1 MNPPRGDRESDRP
14 DPTSAIGPIPQRE
27 PAVEVGAILDGTRAS
42 RIVHRLGSFAHR
54 FEFATGTIGFLFG
67 LAVMTWGS
75 LPWPGSGHSGDVFL
89 HAPEA
94 LVWMF
99 LIAAQ
104 FGFWFSALPFQW
116 HWRCAIRDEF
126 RIQPTNELRGK
137 HILAVLMFIVP
148 AAIMARSLPATQL
161 THHREKVLL
170 VNLVAVFAA
179 VVAVQGI
186 WYVRAALGDVGWG
199 WETRIDDTTRVK
211 EKVRD
216 YLSLRESLQ
225 RFIAFLGMMISLG
238 TLAKG
243 GLRHAFVATGGSP
256 SAFPPEYVLLHGAYF
271 TGLLALVYVP
281 TYTRL
286 AAAGGAILDSV
297 FAVTAPEVELR
308 KLSDWQSNRKS
319 LEELLQLR
327 SSALDNMRAS
337 VVILAPLGSAM
348 LSVVLGDKL
357 LLDTK

>member
-1 MNPPRGDRESDRP
+1 MNPSGGDRESDRS
-14 DPTSAIGPIPQRE
+14 DPTSAVDPIPQRG
-27 PAVEVGAILDGTRAS
+27 PTKEVGPNLGGTRAS
-42 RIVHRLGSFAHR
+42 RILKRVVAFAHR
-54 FEFATGTIGFLFG
+54 FEFATGTMGFLFG
-67 LAVMTWGS
+67 LAIMTWGS
-75 LPWPGSGHSGDVFL
+75 LPWPGSGHSSDAFL
-89 HAPEA
+89 RAPEA
-94 LVWMF
+94 LVWVF
-99 LIAAQ
+99 LIAAE
-104 FGFWFSALPFQW
+104 FAFWFSALPFQW

-126 RIQPTNELRGK
+126 RIQPTSELRGK

-148 AAIMARSLPATQL
+148 AAILALAQPPIQL

-179 VVAVQGI
+179 VVAIQGI
-186 WYVRAALGDVGWG
+186 WYVRAALGDVRWG
-199 WETRIDDTTRVK
+199 WETPVDETTPAK

-286 AAAGGAILDSV
+286 AAAGGALLDSV
-297 FAVTAPEVELR
+297 FTVTAPDVELR
-308 KLSDWQSNRKS
+308 KLSEWQSNRKS

-327 SSALDNMRAS
+327 STALHNLRAS
-337 VVILAPLGSAM
+337 VVILAPLGSAT
-348 LSVVLGDKL
+348 LSVLLGDKL